1 MTPIVLVDKA
11 IERNRKKTND
21 ETRILS
27 KYNELGQIQ
36 CCNVIN
42 KNYNK
47 KQATRSNVCCNKMK
61 KKTVYTWQTTLN
73 HFFPGFKF
81 EVEWLANRVTPSL
94 PSSRPL
100 SGSRP
105 HHTPGCEAV
114 GSSGRRQ
121 SNPPT
126 ATNRLATVMLQ
137 CVCNEGYLMSNR
149 FLAPWCPENCVTAG
163 IRRQLARWDLGQVGI
178 MKTGSH
184 LHTSD

>member
-94 PSSRPL
+94 PSSRSL

-105 HHTPGCEAV
+105 TRHLVVKLWGPQDDARV
-114 GSSGRRQ
+114 IPRQ
-121 SNPPT
+121 PPIVWL
-126 ATNRLATVMLQ
+126 R
-137 CVCNEGYLMSNR
+137 
-149 FLAPWCPENCVTAG
+149 
-163 IRRQLARWDLGQVGI
+163 
-178 MKTGSH
+178 
-184 LHTSD
+184 